1 MKSKQALGKGLGAL
15 IPGALETEKSVIK
28 EEQQQKSGIISKIP
42 VDKIDPNPYQPRIEF
57 DPVSL
62 NELAQSIKQNGVIQP
77 ITVHRKDTDRFELIS
92 GERRLRASI
101 LAGLDVIPAYIIEV
115 HTKEELI
122 ELSLIENIQRE
133 TLNPIEIAL
142 GFKRLMD
149 ECNLTL
155 EEISRKTGKDK
166 STISNF
172 VRLLKLPEEIQRSLI
187 KNEIT
192 PGHARALINIE
203 DTEEQI
209 ALWKKIVAEKYS
221 VREVEKL
228 AKQKKIKNKIKNS
241 IINHLNN
248 DPNIESILSNLRLKF
263 GTNVK
268 LQIRQDGS
276 GEFQIQF
283 YSKEEMERILDIL
296 NNVQENSGN

>member
-1 MKSKQALGKGLGAL
+1 MKSKQVLGKGLGAL
-15 IPGALETEKSVIK
+15 IPGALEDNKEKNK
-28 EEQQQKSGIISKIP
+28 AEESEKVGIISHIP
-42 VDKIDPNPYQPRIEF
+42 VVKIDPNPYQPRIDF
-57 DPVSL
+57 DTNSL

-77 ITVHRKDTDRFELIS
+77 ITVHRKDSDRFELIS

-101 LAGLDVIPAYIIEV
+101 LAGLELIPAYIIEV
-115 HTKEELI
+115 KTKEELI

-142 GFKRLMD
+142 GFKRLID

-155 EEISRKTGKDK
+155 EEISKKTGKDK

-172 VRLLKLPEEIQRSLI
+172 VRLLKLPEEIQKSLI

-192 PGHARALINIE
+192 PGHARALINID

-209 ALWKKIVAEKYS
+209 ELWKKIIAEKYS

-228 AKQKKIKNKIKNS
+228 AKQKKKKQQKNIL
-241 IINHLNN
+241 INRLNK
-248 DPNIESILSNLRLKF
+248 DPNIESIISSLRIKF

-268 LQIRQDGS
+268 LQIRSDGS

-283 YSKEEMERILDIL
+283 YSKDEMERILDIL
-296 NNVQENSGN
+296 NNAQSNSIN

>member
-1 MKSKQALGKGLGAL
+1 MKSKQVLGKGLGAL
-15 IPGALETEKSVIK
+15 LPGALE
-28 EEQQQKSGIISKIP
+28 EEPKVKLDDEQKTGIISKIP
-42 VDKIDPNPYQPRIEF
+42 VDKIDPNPFQPRIEF
-57 DPVSL
+57 DLQSL

-77 ITVHRKDTDRFELIS
+77 ITVHRKGNDRFELIS

-101 LAGLDVIPAYIIEV
+101 IAGIDLIPAYIIEV
-115 HTKEELI
+115 HSKEELI

-155 EEISRKTGKDK
+155 EEISKKTGKDK

-172 VRLLKLPEEIQRSLI
+172 VRLLKLPDVIQKSII

-203 DTEEQI
+203 NVDEQL
-209 ALWKKIVAEKYS
+209 ALWKKIISEKYS

-228 AKQKKIKNKIKNS
+228 ARQKKKQNKQSPSVSLK
-241 IINHLNN
+241 N
-248 DPNIESILSNLRLKF
+248 DPNIESIVSDLRIKF

-268 LQIRQDGS
+268 LLLKSDGS

-283 YSKEEMERILDIL
+283 YSRDEMERILDIL
-296 NNVQENSGN
+296 NNAQNNTVN

>member
-1 MKSKQALGKGLGAL
+1 MKSRQALGKGLGAL
-15 IPGALETEKSVIK
+15 IPGAVEEEK
-28 EEQQQKSGIISKIP
+28 QKIQVDDIQKVGIISKIP
-42 VDKIDPNPYQPRIEF
+42 IDKIDPNPYQPRIEF
-57 DPVSL
+57 DKKAL
-62 NELAQSIKQNGVIQP
+62 EELAESIKQNGVIQP
-77 ITVHRKDTDRFELIS
+77 VTVHRKDGERFELIS

-101 LAGLDVIPAYIIEV
+101 LAGLDLIPAYIIEV

-155 EEISRKTGKDK
+155 DDISKKTGKDK

-203 DTEEQI
+203 DRVEQI
-209 ALWKKIVAEKYS
+209 NLWKKIIVEKYS
-221 VREVEKL
+221 VREVEKI
-228 AKQKKIKNKIKNS
+228 AKQKKKRNNQSPIVNFHKTDPNLES
-241 IINHLNN
+241 II
-248 DPNIESILSNLRLKF
+248 SSLRIKF

-268 LQIRQDGS
+268 IQIKPDGS

-283 YSKEEMERILDIL
+283 YSRDEMERILEIL
-296 NNVQENSGN
+296 NNVQENTSN

>member
-1 MKSKQALGKGLGAL
+1 MKSKPALGKGLGAL
-15 IPGALETEKSVIK
+15 IPGAIEEEKPKSQPI
-28 EEQQQKSGIISKIP
+28 EEISKTGIISKIP

-57 DPVSL
+57 DINAL
-62 NELAQSIKQNGVIQP
+62 NELAQSIKQNGIIQP
-77 ITVHRKDTDRFELIS
+77 ITVHRKDQDRYELIS

-101 LAGLDVIPAYIIEV
+101 IAGLDLIPAYIIEV
-115 HTKEELI
+115 HSKEELI

-142 GFKRLMD
+142 GFKRLID
-149 ECNLTL
+149 ECNLSL
-155 EEISRKTGKDK
+155 DDISRKTGKDK

-172 VRLLKLPEEIQRSLI
+172 IRLLKLPVEIQNSLI

-209 ALWKKIVAEKYS
+209 ALWKKIIAEKYS
-221 VREVEKL
+221 VREVERL
-228 AKQKKIKNKIKNS
+228 AKQKKKKNKFNLVHHS
-241 IINHLNN
+241 NN
-248 DPNIESILSNLRLKF
+248 DPNLESILSLLRIKF

-268 LQIRQDGS
+268 INLRMDGS
-276 GEFQIQF
+276 GEFLIQF
-283 YSKEEMERILDIL
+283 YSKEEMERILDLL
-296 NNVQENSGN
+296 NNVQENSHN

>member
-1 MKSKQALGKGLGAL
+1 MKSKQVLGKGLGAL
-15 IPGALETEKSVIK
+15 IPGALEEEKS
-28 EEQQQKSGIISKIP
+28 KSHFEDVPNVEIISKIP

-57 DPVSL
+57 DPQAL
-62 NELAQSIKQNGVIQP
+62 DELAQSIKQIGVIQP
-77 ITVHRKDTDRFELIS
+77 ITVHRKDNERFELVS

-101 LAGLDVIPAYIIEV
+101 LAGLDVIPAYIIEI
-115 HTKEELI
+115 HTKAELI

-142 GFKRLMD
+142 GFRRLMD

-155 EEISRKTGKDK
+155 EDIAQKTGKDK

-172 VRLLKLPEEIQRSLI
+172 VRLLKLPEEIQKSLI

-192 PGHARALINIE
+192 TGHARALINIE

-209 ALWKKIVAEKYS
+209 NLWRKILAEKYS

-228 AKQKKIKNKIKNS
+228 AKQKKKKN
-241 IINHLNN
+241 IIRSTSFFNVKN
-248 DPNIESILSNLRLKF
+248 DPNYEATLSSLRIKF

-268 LQIRQDGS
+268 LQIKSDGS

-283 YSKEEMERILDIL
+283 YSRDEMERILEIL
-296 NNVQENSGN
+296 NNVKENPVN

>member
-1 MKSKQALGKGLGAL
+1 MKSKQVLGKGLGAL
-15 IPGALETEKSVIK
+15 IPGALEEEKPKNIIDEK
-28 EEQQQKSGIISKIP
+28 QNTGIISKIP

-101 LAGLDVIPAYIIEV
+101 LAGLDLIPAYIIEV

-155 EEISRKTGKDK
+155 EDISRKTGKDK

-172 VRLLKLPEEIQRSLI
+172 VRLLKLPEEIQKSLI

-203 DTEEQI
+203 ETEEQL
-209 ALWKKIVAEKYS
+209 ALWKKIIAEKYS

-228 AKQKKIKNKIKNS
+228 AKQKKKKNKLQV
-241 IINHLNN
+241 INHFSR
-248 DPNIESILSNLRLKF
+248 DPNIESIVSELRMKF

-268 LQIRQDGS
+268 LQIRPDGS
-276 GEFQIQF
+276 GEFQIHF
-283 YSKEEMERILDIL
+283 YSRDEMERILEIL
-296 NNVQENSGN
+296 NNVQNNPVN

>member
-15 IPGALETEKSVIK
+15 IPSTVDIDDRKPIVEENFKTE
-28 EEQQQKSGIISKIP
+28 IISKIS

-57 DPVSL
+57 DIDAL
-62 NELAQSIKQNGVIQP
+62 NELAESIKQNGVIQP
-77 ITVHRKDTDRFELIS
+77 ITVHRKNVDRFELIS

-101 LAGLDVIPAYIIEV
+101 IAGLDVIPAYIIEV
-115 HTKEELI
+115 STKEELI

-142 GFKRLMD
+142 GFKRLME

-155 EEISRKTGKDK
+155 EDISKKTGKDK
-166 STISNF
+166 STISNYI
-172 VRLLKLPEEIQRSLI
+172 RLLKLPDEIQRSLI

-192 PGHARALINIE
+192 PGHARAIINIE
-203 DTEEQI
+203 DEQEQI

-221 VREVEKL
+221 VRQVEKL
-228 AKQKKIKNKIKNS
+228 ARQKKKKGKENFNHS
-241 IINHLNN
+241 IRI
-248 DPNIESILSNLRLKF
+248 DSNVEEIISRLRIKF

-268 LQIRQDGS
+268 LNLRTDGS

-283 YSKEEMERILDIL
+283 YSRDEMERILELL
-296 NNVQENSGN
+296 NNVQENSLH

>member
-1 MKSKQALGKGLGAL
+1 MKSRQALGKGLGAL
-15 IPGALETEKSVIK
+15 IPGAVEEEKPKVQTEEVQK
-28 EEQQQKSGIISKIP
+28 EGIVSKIP
-42 VDKIDPNPYQPRIEF
+42 VDKIDPNPYQPRLEF
-57 DPVSL
+57 DKQSL
-62 NELAQSIKQNGVIQP
+62 EELVHSIKQVGVIQP
-77 ITVHRKDTDRFELIS
+77 ITVHRKDGERFELIS

-101 LAGLDVIPAYIIEV
+101 LAGLELIPAYIIEI
-115 HTKEELI
+115 HKKEELI

-142 GFKRLMD
+142 GFKRLIE

-155 EEISRKTGKDK
+155 DDISKKTGKDK

-172 VRLLKLPEEIQRSLI
+172 IRLLKLPEEIQRSLI

-203 DTEEQI
+203 DRNEQLN
-209 ALWKKIVAEKYS
+209 LWKKIIAEKYS
-221 VREVEKL
+221 VREVEKI
-228 AKQKKIKNKIKNS
+228 AKQKKKKN
-241 IINHLNN
+241 NHQPVITYLQK
-248 DPNIESILSNLRLKF
+248 DPNIDSIISSLRIKF

-268 LQIRQDGS
+268 IQIKPDGS

-283 YSKEEMERILDIL
+283 YSRDEMERILEIL
-296 NNVQENSGN
+296 NNVKENSSD

>member
-1 MKSKQALGKGLGAL
+1 MKSKQVLGKGLGAL
-15 IPGALETEKSVIK
+15 IPGALEEEKTLVKTE
-28 EEQQQKSGIISKIP
+28 EPQKTGIISKIP

-57 DPVSL
+57 DTVSL
-62 NELAQSIKQNGVIQP
+62 NELAQSIRQNGVIQP
-77 ITVHRKDTDRFELIS
+77 ITVHRKDGDRFELIS

-101 LAGLDVIPAYIIEV
+101 LAGLDLIPAYIIEV

-142 GFKRLMD
+142 GFKRLME

-155 EEISRKTGKDK
+155 EDISKKTGKDK

-203 DTEEQI
+203 DTEEQLS
-209 ALWKKIVAEKYS
+209 LWKKIITEKYS

-228 AKQKKIKNKIKNS
+228 AKQKKKKNKTP
-241 IINHLNN
+241 IINHLNK
-248 DPNIESILSNLRLKF
+248 DPNIESIISSLRLKF

-268 LQIRQDGS
+268 LQIRSDGS

-283 YSKEEMERILDIL
+283 YSKDEMERILDIL
-296 NNVQENSGN
+296 NNAQENSGN

>member
-1 MKSKQALGKGLGAL
+1 MKSKQVLGKGLGAL
-15 IPGALETEKSVIK
+15 LPGALE
-28 EEQQQKSGIISKIP
+28 EEPKVKLDDEQKAGIISKIP
-42 VDKIDPNPYQPRIEF
+42 VDKIDPNPFQPRIEF
-57 DPVSL
+57 DLQSL

-77 ITVHRKDTDRFELIS
+77 ITVHRKGNDRFELIS

-101 LAGLDVIPAYIIEV
+101 IAGIDLIPAYIIEV
-115 HTKEELI
+115 HSKEELI

-155 EEISRKTGKDK
+155 EEISKKTGKDK

-172 VRLLKLPEEIQRSLI
+172 VRLLKLPDVIQKSII

-203 DTEEQI
+203 NVDEQL
-209 ALWKKIVAEKYS
+209 ALWKKIISEKYS

-228 AKQKKIKNKIKNS
+228 ARQKKKQNKQSPSVSLK
-241 IINHLNN
+241 N
-248 DPNIESILSNLRLKF
+248 DPNIESIVSDLRIKF

-268 LQIRQDGS
+268 LLLKSDGS

-283 YSKEEMERILDIL
+283 YSRDEMERILDIL
-296 NNVQENSGN
+296 NNAQNNTVN

>member
-1 MKSKQALGKGLGAL
+1 MKSKQVLGKGLGAL
-15 IPGALETEKSVIK
+15 IPGALEEEKPVIK
-28 EEQQQKSGIISKIP
+28 AEEPQKSGIISKIP

-101 LAGLDVIPAYIIEV
+101 LAGLELIPAYIIEV

-142 GFKRLMD
+142 GFRRLMD

-155 EEISRKTGKDK
+155 EEISKKTGKDK

-172 VRLLKLPEEIQRSLI
+172 VRLLKLPEEIQKSLI

-203 DTEEQI
+203 DTEEQLS
-209 ALWKKIVAEKYS
+209 LWKKIITEKYS
-221 VREVEKL
+221 VREVERL
-228 AKQKKIKNKIKNS
+228 AKQKKKKNKQP
-241 IINHLNN
+241 IINHLNK
-248 DPNIESILSNLRLKF
+248 DPNIESIISSLRLKF

-268 LQIRQDGS
+268 IQLRSDGS

-283 YSKEEMERILDIL
+283 YSREEMERILDIL
-296 NNVQENSGN
+296 NNAQENSGN

>member
-1 MKSKQALGKGLGAL
+1 MKSRQALGKGLGAL
-15 IPGALETEKSVIK
+15 IPGAVEEEKPNVQLESVQK
-28 EEQQQKSGIISKIP
+28 EGIISKIP
-42 VDKIDPNPYQPRIEF
+42 VDKIDPNPYQPRLEF
-57 DPVSL
+57 DTQAL
-62 NELAQSIKQNGVIQP
+62 DELAQSIKQSGVIQP
-77 ITVHRKDTDRFELIS
+77 ITVHRKNGERFELIS

-101 LAGLDVIPAYIIEV
+101 LAGLELIPAYIIEIS
-115 HTKEELI
+115 TKEELI

-142 GFKRLMD
+142 GFKRLID

-155 EEISRKTGKDK
+155 DDISKKTGKDK

-172 VRLLKLPEEIQRSLI
+172 IRLLKLPDEIQKSLI

-203 DTEEQI
+203 DREEQI
-209 ALWKKIVAEKYS
+209 NLWKKIIAEKYS
-221 VREVEKL
+221 VREVEKI
-228 AKQKKIKNKIKNS
+228 AKQKKKR
-241 IINHLNN
+241 NN
-248 DPNIESILSNLRLKF
+248 IQTVHNNLQRDPNIEAIISNLRIKF

-268 LQIRQDGS
+268 IQVKSDGS

-283 YSKEEMERILDIL
+283 YSRDEMERILDIL
-296 NNVQENSGN
+296 NNVQENSPN

>member
-1 MKSKQALGKGLGAL
+1 MKSRQALGKGLGAL
-15 IPGALETEKSVIK
+15 IPGAVEEEKPKTQI
-28 EEQQQKSGIISKIP
+28 EEIQKTGIISKIP

-57 DPVSL
+57 DKKAL
-62 NELAQSIKQNGVIQP
+62 EELAASIKQNGIIQP
-77 ITVHRKDTDRFELIS
+77 ITVHRKNGERFELIS

-101 LAGLDVIPAYIIEV
+101 LAGLELIPAYIIEV
-115 HTKEELI
+115 QSKEELI

-155 EEISRKTGKDK
+155 DDISKKTGKDK

-203 DTEEQI
+203 DREEQI
-209 ALWKKIVAEKYS
+209 NLWRKIVAEKYS

-228 AKQKKIKNKIKNS
+228 AKQKKKRNNHQPAIAFHKI
-241 IINHLNN
+241 
-248 DPNIESILSNLRLKF
+248 DPNLEAIISALRIKF

-268 LQIRQDGS
+268 IQIKPDGS

-283 YSKEEMERILDIL
+283 YSRDEMERILEIL
-296 NNVQENSGN
+296 NNVQENSSN

>member
-1 MKSKQALGKGLGAL
+1 MKSKPALGKGLGAL
-15 IPGALETEKSVIK
+15 IPGAIEEEKPKSQPI
-28 EEQQQKSGIISKIP
+28 EEISKTGIISKIP

-57 DPVSL
+57 DINAL
-62 NELAQSIKQNGVIQP
+62 NELAQSIKQNGIIQP
-77 ITVHRKDTDRFELIS
+77 ITVHRKDQDRYELIS

-101 LAGLDVIPAYIIEV
+101 IAGLDLIPAYIIEV
-115 HTKEELI
+115 QSKEELI

-142 GFKRLMD
+142 GFKRLID
-149 ECNLTL
+149 ECNLSL
-155 EEISRKTGKDK
+155 DDISRKTGKDK

-172 VRLLKLPEEIQRSLI
+172 IRLLKLPVEIQNSLI

-209 ALWKKIVAEKYS
+209 ALWKKIIAEKYS
-221 VREVEKL
+221 VREVERL
-228 AKQKKIKNKIKNS
+228 AKQKKKKNKFNLVHHS
-241 IINHLNN
+241 NN
-248 DPNIESILSNLRLKF
+248 DPNLESILSLLRIKF

-268 LQIRQDGS
+268 INLRMDGS
-276 GEFQIQF
+276 GEFLIQF
-283 YSKEEMERILDIL
+283 YSKEEMERILDLL
-296 NNVQENSGN
+296 NNVQENSHN

>member
-1 MKSKQALGKGLGAL
+1 MKSKQVLGKGLGAL
-15 IPGALETEKSVIK
+15 LPGALE
-28 EEQQQKSGIISKIP
+28 EEPKVKLDDEQKTGIISKIP
-42 VDKIDPNPYQPRIEF
+42 VDKIDPNPFQPRIEF
-57 DPVSL
+57 DLQSL

-77 ITVHRKDTDRFELIS
+77 ITVHRTENDRFELIS

-101 LAGLDVIPAYIIEV
+101 IAGIDLIPAYIIEV
-115 HTKEELI
+115 HSKEELI

-155 EEISRKTGKDK
+155 EEISKKTGKDK

-172 VRLLKLPEEIQRSLI
+172 VRLLKLPDVIQKSII

-203 DTEEQI
+203 NVDEQL
-209 ALWKKIVAEKYS
+209 ALWKKIISEKYS

-228 AKQKKIKNKIKNS
+228 ARQKKKQNKQSPSVSLK
-241 IINHLNN
+241 N
-248 DPNIESILSNLRLKF
+248 DPNIESIVSDLRIKF

-268 LQIRQDGS
+268 LLLKSDGS

-283 YSKEEMERILDIL
+283 YSRDEMERILDIL
-296 NNVQENSGN
+296 NNAQNNTVN

>member
-1 MKSKQALGKGLGAL
+1 MKSRQALGKGLGAL
-15 IPGALETEKSVIK
+15 IPGAVEEEKPIVQTEEVQK
-28 EEQQQKSGIISKIP
+28 EGIVSKIP
-42 VDKIDPNPYQPRIEF
+42 VDKIDPNPYQPRLEF
-57 DPVSL
+57 DKQSL
-62 NELAQSIKQNGVIQP
+62 EELVHSIKQVGVIQP
-77 ITVHRKDTDRFELIS
+77 ITIHRKDGERFELIS

-101 LAGLDVIPAYIIEV
+101 LAGLELIPAYIIEI
-115 HTKEELI
+115 HKKEELI

-142 GFKRLMD
+142 GFKRLIE

-155 EEISRKTGKDK
+155 DDISKKTGKDK

-172 VRLLKLPEEIQRSLI
+172 IRLLKLPEEIQRSLI

-203 DTEEQI
+203 DRNEQLN
-209 ALWKKIVAEKYS
+209 LWKKIIAEKYS
-221 VREVEKL
+221 VREVEKI
-228 AKQKKIKNKIKNS
+228 AKQKKKKN
-241 IINHLNN
+241 NHQPVITYLQK
-248 DPNIESILSNLRLKF
+248 DPNIDSIISSLRIKF

-268 LQIRQDGS
+268 IQIKPDGS

-283 YSKEEMERILDIL
+283 YSRDEMERILEIL
-296 NNVQENSGN
+296 NNVKENSSD

>member
-1 MKSKQALGKGLGAL
+1 MKSRQALGKGLGAL
-15 IPGALETEKSVIK
+15 IPGAVEEEKPIVQTEEVQK
-28 EEQQQKSGIISKIP
+28 EGIVSKIP
-42 VDKIDPNPYQPRIEF
+42 VDKIDPNPYQPRLEF
-57 DPVSL
+57 DKQSL
-62 NELAQSIKQNGVIQP
+62 EELVHSIKQVGVIQP
-77 ITVHRKDTDRFELIS
+77 ITVHRKDGERFELIS

-101 LAGLDVIPAYIIEV
+101 LAGLELIPAYIIEI
-115 HTKEELI
+115 HKKEELI

-142 GFKRLMD
+142 GFKRLIE

-155 EEISRKTGKDK
+155 DDISKKTGKDK

-172 VRLLKLPEEIQRSLI
+172 IRLLKLPEEIQRSLI

-203 DTEEQI
+203 DRNEQLN
-209 ALWKKIVAEKYS
+209 LWKKIIAEKYS
-221 VREVEKL
+221 VREVEKI
-228 AKQKKIKNKIKNS
+228 AKQKKKKN
-241 IINHLNN
+241 NHQPVITYLQK
-248 DPNIESILSNLRLKF
+248 DPNIDSIISSLRIKF

-268 LQIRQDGS
+268 IQIKPDGS

-283 YSKEEMERILDIL
+283 YSRDEMERILEIL
-296 NNVQENSGN
+296 NNVKENSSD

>member
-1 MKSKQALGKGLGAL
+1 MKSKQVLGKGLGAL
-15 IPGALETEKSVIK
+15 IPGALEEEKSKNIVGEK
-28 EEQQQKSGIISKIP
+28 QYTGIISKIP
-42 VDKIDPNPYQPRIEF
+42 VEKIDPNPYQPRIEF
-57 DPVSL
+57 DPISL

-77 ITVHRKDTDRFELIS
+77 ITVHRKDTDRYELIS

-101 LAGLDVIPAYIIEV
+101 LAGLDSIPAYIIEI
-115 HTKEELI
+115 HSKEELI

-155 EEISRKTGKDK
+155 EDISRKTGKDK

-203 DTEEQI
+203 ETEEQL
-209 ALWKKIVAEKYS
+209 ALWKKIITEKFS

-228 AKQKKIKNKIKNS
+228 AKQKKKKNKIQV
-241 IINHLNN
+241 INHLSR
-248 DPNIESILSNLRLKF
+248 DPNIESIISELRMKF

-268 LQIRQDGS
+268 LQLRSDGS

-283 YSKEEMERILDIL
+283 YSRDEMERILEIL
-296 NNVQENSGN
+296 NNVQNNSVN

>member
-1 MKSKQALGKGLGAL
+1 MKSRQALGKGLGAL
-15 IPGALETEKSVIK
+15 IPGAIEEEKPEVQLK
-28 EEQQQKSGIISKIP
+28 ELQREGIISKIP
-42 VDKIDPNPYQPRIEF
+42 VDKIDPNPYQPRLEF
-57 DPVSL
+57 DKQSL
-62 NELAQSIKQNGVIQP
+62 EELAQSIKQSGVIQP
-77 ITVHRKDTDRFELIS
+77 ITVHRKNGERFELIS

-101 LAGLDVIPAYIIEV
+101 LAGLELIPAYIIEV
-115 HTKEELI
+115 STKEELI

-155 EEISRKTGKDK
+155 DDISKKTGKDK

-172 VRLLKLPEEIQRSLI
+172 IRLLKLPDEIQKSLI

-203 DTEEQI
+203 DKEEQI
-209 ALWKKIVAEKYS
+209 NLWKKILIEKFS
-221 VREVEKL
+221 VREVEKI
-228 AKQKKIKNKIKNS
+228 AKQKKKKRDDRPIISHITKDPNLES
-241 IINHLNN
+241 II
-248 DPNIESILSNLRLKF
+248 SSLRIKF

-268 LQIRQDGS
+268 IHLKSDGS

-283 YSKEEMERILDIL
+283 YSREEMERILDIL
-296 NNVQENSGN
+296 NNVQENSSN